1 MLFATGWMF
10 IIWLVFL
17 ANEYFEL
24 GWRYYGLRPREVSGL
39 IGLITYP
46 FLHGDWNHLI
56 DNTTT
61 GFVLL
66 LGLYSFY
73 GRVAWRVMFWSWF
86 MSGVWMWVAAR
97 DGNHIGFSGVIYA
110 MASFIFFSGLFR
122 KYYRLMA
129 LSGAIVFLYG
139 SMVWGVLPIQPRIS
153 WEGHLF
159 GAIAG
164 FILAIYFRAEGPQ
177 RPKYSWE
184 LEEEEDDDDD
194 EDYQDPTLPPQ
205 DVNLAA
211 PGVRYIYVK
220 SEEKKAE

>member
-1 MLFATGWMF
+1 MF
-10 IIWLVFL
+10 IIWAVFL
-17 ANEYFEL
+17 LNEYFQL
-24 GWRYYGLRPREVSGL
+24 GWKQYGIHPREFSGL

-46 FLHGDWNHLI
+46 LLHGDWSHLI

-73 GRVAWRVMFWSWF
+73 GVVAWRVMFWSWI
-86 MSGVWMWVAAR
+86 MSGLWIWVAAR

-122 KYYRLMA
+122 RYFRLMA
-129 LSGAIVFLYG
+129 LSGVVVFLYG

-164 FILAIYFRAEGPQ
+164 LILAIYFRMEGPQ

-184 LEEEEDDDDD
+184 LEEEEDDD
-194 EDYQDPTLPPQ
+194 EDWQDPQPPRG
-205 DVNLAA
+205 VST
-211 PGVRYIYVK
+211 GVRYIYI
-220 SEEKKAE
+220 KKEPENE